1 MLLLLRI
8 LFLFDQPSFNNIT
21 PPSSFAAHPLMPP
34 PPPPTDEKPFAQ
46 AYRVI
51 TLFKERQAGKDTKL
65 GPWTEFQLS
74 VEEYDKIELWL
85 RQDEDLL
92 GYVNKI
98 R

>member
-1 MLLLLRI
+1 
-8 LFLFDQPSFNNIT
+8 
-21 PPSSFAAHPLMPP
+21 MPP